1 MPTRRTRRPSTV
13 STASTISQTLQ
24 HVSDDQYTLTI
35 PDARHGSLQIRLK
48 LKSGADTTVKIG
60 GAPINCY
67 AFACERRRNIP
78 GGTSGPVSMPWM
90 VKPDTIHEG
99 LLKDGAIPLGL
110 DPYNSNKRPDITV
123 APDQEYYLIAAM
135 FHTEEFH
142 FARLFND
149 GWWAKPSKVGLAEQM
164 TSTITPVAK
173 PPSRERSAGR
183 SPEEKA
189 FTQLVITSSRH
200 EPTPPAAHR
209 TDEQWSGRQYKRR
222 VKGRPK
228 RPVPKILRG

>member
-164 TSTITPVAK
+164 TSTITIPGGKTAFKGALCRAIAGGKSFHPVGYYLVPARTYTSRR
-173 PPSRERSAGR
+173 PPYR
-183 SPEEKA
+183 
-189 FTQLVITSSRH
+189 
-200 EPTPPAAHR
+200 
-209 TDEQWSGRQYKRR
+209 
-222 VKGRPK
+222 
-228 RPVPKILRG
+228 